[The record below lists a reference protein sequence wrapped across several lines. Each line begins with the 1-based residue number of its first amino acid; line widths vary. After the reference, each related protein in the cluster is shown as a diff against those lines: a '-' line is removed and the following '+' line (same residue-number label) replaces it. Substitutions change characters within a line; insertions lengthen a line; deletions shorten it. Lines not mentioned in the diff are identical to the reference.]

1 MHNPSAFTLSF
12 AFHASWL
19 LMCWYFDA
27 VRRRALSLFQFSKG
41 STGSALA
48 HTDFFPYNLCAPPP
62 FLFFTPMFNIKD
74 EDSRRWGSNV
84 CNLKACIYHL
94 HFHSTVFQTYTKNF
108 SHMDT
113 QGGTQTEKERDLEA
127 RYRHKE
133 NERPALIQEEICT

>member
-1 MHNPSAFTLSF
+1 
-12 AFHASWL
+12 
-19 LMCWYFDA
+19 
-27 VRRRALSLFQFSKG
+27 
-41 STGSALA
+41 
-48 HTDFFPYNLCAPPP
+48 
-62 FLFFTPMFNIKD
+62 MFNIKD
-74 EDSRRWGSNV
+74 EDSKRWGSNV

-113 QGGTQTEKERDLEA
+113 QGGRQTEKERDLEA